1 MSQYQIY
8 VHRDNGRQAIIT
20 EDNSNTKYKTAR
32 LMFLDDKTEKEFS
45 ISTIKRWWKKTE
57 ETFEYEDTTAIVMQQ
72 KKDLG
77 IEVPPIDPTQVE
89 IVEEVAGDE
98 TSYKEVMQEILQDEK
113 KAAKKKEQEVQE
125 PKQKKESKK
134 AKKEKRV
141 TFDSTALQE
150 YAIQVVQEL
159 GGDYKQRV
167 CNNGSKD
174 MAQKVFRAGGKMFM
188 HMSYPRYYL
197 RMDTRGVDTEKL
209 VPTSELTGF
218 YSARYE
224 FTEDTK
230 QVRSKIKKILTQAYK
245 AQLAKN
251 NKKGK
256 GDK

>member
-1 MSQYQIY
+1 MAQYQIY

-20 EDNSNTKYKTAR
+20 ADNSNTKFRTVR

-45 ISTIKRWWKKTE
+45 TSTIKRWWKKTE
-57 ETFEYEDTTAIVMQQ
+57 ETFEYEET
-72 KKDLG
+72 
-77 IEVPPIDPTQVE
+77 
-89 IVEEVAGDE
+89 AGDG
-98 TSYKEVMQEILQDEK
+98 TSYKQVMQEIIQDEK
-113 KAAKKKEQEVQE
+113 KAVADKQVKEAKKPVEQDPKKTAKVTDKVSKEQK
-125 PKQKKESKK
+125 P
-134 AKKEKRV
+134 KKEKKPA
-141 TFDSTALQE
+141 FDSTALQE
-150 YAIQVVQEL
+150 YAIQVVQGL

-167 CNNGSKD
+167 CQNGAKD

-197 RMDTRGVDTEKL
+197 RMDTRGVDTTEL

-230 QVRSKIKKILTQAYK
+230 EVRSKIKKILTQAYK

-251 NKKGK
+251 NSKKGK

>member
-8 VHRDNGRQAIIT
+8 VHRDPKVARKAIIT
-20 EDNSNTKYKTAR
+20 EDNSNTKYRTMK
-32 LMFLDDKTEKEFS
+32 LMFLDDMTEKEFS
-45 ISTIKRWWKKTE
+45 TSTIKRWWKKTE
-57 ETFEYEDTTAIVMQQ
+57 ETFEYEET
-72 KKDLG
+72 
-77 IEVPPIDPTQVE
+77 
-89 IVEEVAGDE
+89 AGDG

-134 AKKEKRV
+134 AKKEKRA

-197 RMDTRGVDTEKL
+197 RMDTRGVDTEEL

>member
-20 EDNSNTKYKTAR
+20 ADNSNTKFKTVR
-32 LMFLDDKTEKEFS
+32 LMFLDDKKEKEFS
-45 ISTIKRWWKKTE
+45 TSTIKRWWKKTE
-57 ETFEYEDTTAIVMQQ
+57 ETFEYEET
-72 KKDLG
+72 
-77 IEVPPIDPTQVE
+77 
-89 IVEEVAGDE
+89 AGDG
-98 TSYKEVMQEILQDEK
+98 TSYKQVMKEILQDEK
-113 KAAKKKEQEVQE
+113 KAVADKKAKEATKQEVKKVQE
-125 PKQKKESKK
+125 PKKEK
-134 AKKEKRV
+134 AKKEKKPV
-141 TFDSTALQE
+141 FDSTALQE

-159 GGDYKQRV
+159 GGDYKQRMQ
-167 CNNGSKD
+167 NNGAKD

-197 RMDTRGVDTEKL
+197 RMDTRGVDTEEL
-209 VPTSELTGF
+209 VPTAELTGF

-256 GDK
+256 GEK

>member
-57 ETFEYEDTTAIVMQQ
+57 ETFEYEET
-72 KKDLG
+72 
-77 IEVPPIDPTQVE
+77 
-89 IVEEVAGDE
+89 AGDG

-113 KAAKKKEQEVQE
+113 KAVAEKKEQEVQE
-125 PKQKKESKK
+125 SKQKKEPKK
-134 AKKEKRV
+134 AKKEKRA

-197 RMDTRGVDTEKL
+197 RMDTRGVDTEEL
-209 VPTSELTGF
+209 VPTSALTGF

>member
-57 ETFEYEDTTAIVMQQ
+57 ETFEYEET
-72 KKDLG
+72 
-77 IEVPPIDPTQVE
+77 
-89 IVEEVAGDE
+89 AGDG

-125 PKQKKESKK
+125 PKQKKEPKK
-134 AKKEKRV
+134 AKKEKRA

-197 RMDTRGVDTEKL
+197 RMDTRGVDTEEL